1 MLFTEY
7 IKDMKVLIINLEQ
20 SIERLAQQERQ
31 FKQLGLSFERLPAV
45 SIDDFNDTEY
55 HRLAFSGQRPLKKAE
70 LACFLSHKKAWEY
83 VITANEP
90 CAILEDDAVLVKDFV
105 HILSELEQ
113 QDIDFVNLE
122 VHGRKK
128 IVSSTEHFSIV
139 NKQYNL
145 LRLFLDRSGTGG
157 YVIYPSGAKILL
169 DYMQQ
174 RPIGLADEF
183 IHSCNALNRY
193 QIEPAA
199 LLQSDQCK
207 QHNVPCDTVLNSVIA
222 QVSSSVKTTY
232 GLNLKEKFV
241 FKIRRILRQ
250 TVLGYHLIK
259 FRTKGERRY
268 IKVDQNR
275 F

>member
-1 MLFTEY
+1 
-7 IKDMKVLIINLEQ
+7 MKVLIINLKQ
-20 SIERLAQQERQ
+20 STERLAQQQQQ
-31 FKQLGLSFERLPAV
+31 FNQLGLSFERLPAV
-45 SIDDFNDTEY
+45 STNDFDDEEY
-55 HRLAFSGQRPLKKAE
+55 NRLAFSGQRPLKKAE

-83 VITANEP
+83 VLTENEP
-90 CAILEDDAVLVKDFV
+90 CAILEDDAILVKDFPC
-105 HILSELEQ
+105 ILAELDQ

-139 NKQYNL
+139 NQQYDL

-169 DYMQQ
+169 SYMQQ
-174 RPIGLADEF
+174 RSIGLADEF
-183 IHSCNALNRY
+183 IHSCNALKRY

-199 LLQSDQCK
+199 LLQSDKCAQY
-207 QHNVPCDTVLNSVIA
+207 HVPCDTVLHSVIA
-222 QVSSSVKTTY
+222 QESSFTKTTH
-232 GLNLKEKFV
+232 GLSLKEKCT
-241 FKIRRILRQ
+241 FKTRRVLRQ
-250 TVLGYHLIK
+250 VVLGYYLIK
-259 FRTKGERRY
+259 FRAQGERRY

>member
-1 MLFTEY
+1 
-7 IKDMKVLIINLEQ
+7 MKILIINLDQ
-20 SIERLAQQERQ
+20 STERLAQQQRQ
-31 FKQLGLSFERLPAV
+31 FKKLGLPFERLPAV
-45 SIDDFNDTEY
+45 SINDFDDKEY

-70 LACFLSHKKAWEY
+70 LACFLSHKKAWEH
-83 VITANEP
+83 VLTANEP
-90 CAILEDDAVLVKDFV
+90 YAVLEDDAVLVKDFA
-105 HILSELEQ
+105 HILAELKQ
-113 QDIDFVNLE
+113 RDIDFVNLE

-128 IVSSTEHFSIV
+128 IVSLTERFSIV
-139 NKQYNL
+139 NKQYDL

-174 RPIGLADEF
+174 RPVGLADEF

-199 LLQSDQCK
+199 LLQSDKCEQY
-207 QHNVPCDTVLNSVIA
+207 NVPCDTVLHSVIT
-222 QVSSSVKTTY
+222 QVSSSTKTTH
-232 GLNLKEKFV
+232 GLSLKEKSV
-241 FKIRRILRQ
+241 FKTRRILRQ
-250 TVLGYHLIK
+250 IVLGYYLIK

-268 IKVDQNR
+268 IKVNQNR

>member
-1 MLFTEY
+1 
-7 IKDMKVLIINLEQ
+7 MKVLIINLEQ
-20 SIERLAQQERQ
+20 STERLAQQQRQ
-31 FKQLGLSFERLPAV
+31 FSRLGLSFERLPAV
-45 SIDDFNDTEY
+45 STHDFNDEEY
-55 HRLAFSGQRPLKKAE
+55 HQLAFSGQRPLKKAE
-70 LACFLSHKKAWEY
+70 LACFLSHEKAWKY
-83 VITANEP
+83 VLAENEP
-90 CAILEDDAVLVKDFV
+90 CAILEDDAVLVKDFAC
-105 HILSELEQ
+105 ILAELKQ

-128 IVSSTEHFSIV
+128 IVSSTEYFSIL
-139 NKQYNL
+139 NKEYNL

-183 IHSCNALNRY
+183 IHSCNELNRY

-199 LLQSDQCK
+199 LLQSDKCEEYD
-207 QHNVPCDTVLNSVIA
+207 VPCDNILHSVIS
-222 QVSSSVKTTY
+222 QVTLSVKTITS
-232 GLNLKEKFV
+232 LSLKEKLT
-241 FKIRRILRQ
+241 FKTRRILRQ
-250 TVLGYHLIK
+250 IVLGYYLIK
-259 FRTKGERRY
+259 FKTKGERRY

>member
-1 MLFTEY
+1 
-7 IKDMKVLIINLEQ
+7 MKVLIINLKQ
-20 SIERLAQQERQ
+20 STERLAQQKKQ
-31 FKQLGLSFERLPAV
+31 FNKLGLSFERLSAV

-55 HRLAFSGQRPLKKAE
+55 DQLAFSGQRPLKKAE

-83 VITANEP
+83 VLTVNQP
-90 CAILEDDAVLVKDFV
+90 CVILEDDAVLVKDFA
-105 HILSELEQ
+105 HILADLKQ
-113 QDIDFVNLE
+113 RDIDFINLE

-128 IVSSTEHFSIV
+128 IVSLTERFSLV
-139 NKQYNL
+139 NNQYNL
-145 LRLFLDRSGTGG
+145 LRLFLDRSGAGG
-157 YVIYPSGAKILL
+157 YILYPSGAKILL

-199 LLQSDQCK
+199 LLQSDKCEQY
-207 QHNVPCDTVLNSVIA
+207 NVSCDTVLHSVIA

-268 IKVDQNR
+268 IKVDRNR